1 MSLGY
6 CFIVLM
12 HPSDGVRAINELSGK
27 TLIDRKVSVQPVHV
41 KDIAEGLRRSSPR
54 AEQESRIVP
63 PTPGN
68 SKVKPDSNESVQ
80 TELAHQKMEA
90 LRAPERHT
98 RGEDRQAMS
107 LNQENPAISNTSQTS
122 TVQTRLPEGPLTHIT
137 VNQTSNLPS
146 TSNSKVAN
154 FNIPGLFMEP
164 NAQEVS
170 TLNDRTDD
178 LHTSTASQVEK
189 QPTVNIP
196 KSTQESTTKTV
207 KESPTVSVASDVAK
221 RQTAA
226 LMHRKRHKAADFI
239 DSPSVR
245 IRRSLGQAEDTSVI
259 IEISE
264 DEENENSGDDVD
276 MDIDVEEEARP
287 STPQQRLPNLNLESG
302 KPKSIKDQP
311 PLSDVPTRK
320 PVTPRTLGRT
330 PPKVLTPK
338 KSKEPQGLEI
348 EIELMDRKIAEMQQR
363 ILAKQNASRAQ
374 TPDKLGNL
382 GKIIGMSS
390 TTQVQINPRAP
401 STEEASM
408 SKTQPD
414 LQTTEENINTAEVAI
429 AAQAIVVAEKA
440 AEAARIVEQER
451 ILTEQH
457 TRALEQARLDDERLR
472 AAEVEKIAEER
483 RRSRRTE
490 IEAGIPVL
498 DAEMERATQKLCS
511 LKRQIEELEIEVQ
524 KGIEGRRALLEEL
537 TGLSSSTPLVNMPQ
551 NDLDGGAIGLKMRP
565 EDVRRGKYSLSHP
578 KQDLRQP
585 LQSGVEIG
593 GIS

>member
-12 HPSDGVRAINELSGK
+12 HPSDGVRAIDELSGK
-27 TLIDRKVSVQPVHV
+27 TLIDRKVSVQPVHI
-41 KDIAEGLRRSSPR
+41 KDVAEGLRRS
-54 AEQESRIVP
+54 
-63 PTPGN
+63 TPGAGQGSQIVSPTLGN
-68 SKVKPDSNESVQ
+68 STANEKAQ
-80 TELAHQKMEA
+80 TELARQKMEA
-90 LRAPERHT
+90 LKARESHT
-98 RGEDRQAMS
+98 RDENRQAMS
-107 LNQENPAISNTSQTS
+107 LDQENPAISNTSQPS
-122 TVQTRLPEGPLTHIT
+122 TVKTRLPEGPLTHT
-137 VNQTSNLPS
+137 TENQTSNLPS
-146 TSNSKVAN
+146 MSNSKVAN

-164 NAQEVS
+164 NAQEVA

-178 LHTSTASQVEK
+178 LHTSTVTQIER
-189 QPTVNIP
+189 QPAVNIP
-196 KSTQESTTKTV
+196 TSIQESTTKTLN
-207 KESPTVSVASDVAK
+207 ESPTVSVASDVAK
-221 RQTAA
+221 RQTAT

-287 STPQQRLPNLNLESG
+287 TTPQQRLPSLNLESG

-311 PLSDVPTRK
+311 PLSDVPLRK

-348 EIELMDRKIAEMQQR
+348 EIELMNRKIAEMQQR

-382 GKIIGMSS
+382 GKIIGMSN
-390 TTQVQINPRAP
+390 TTQMQVKPCTS
-401 STEEASM
+401 STEEAIM
-408 SKTQPD
+408 PKAQHD
-414 LQTTEENINTAEVAI
+414 LQTSDENINTAEVAI
-429 AAQAIVVAEKA
+429 AAQATLVAEKA
-440 AEAARIVEQER
+440 AEAAKTVEQER

-457 TRALEQARLDDERLR
+457 TRALEQARLEAERLR
-472 AAEVEKIAEER
+472 AAEAEKIAEEER

-551 NDLDGGAIGLKMRP
+551 DDLDGSAIGIKMRP

-578 KQDLRQP
+578 KQDSRLP
-585 LQSGVEIG
+585 LQFGVEIG